1 MKLVLHNYWRSSASH
16 RVRIALEVKQ
26 LAFDYAIINI
36 LKRDQF
42 SDAYRGMNP
51 MAQVPTLVLTDDDGQ
66 AHTLI
71 QSLPILEFLEERF
84 PATPLLPKD
93 PYRRRHIRALCEI
106 INTGIQPL
114 QNLSVTHAIKAL
126 GHDTQAWAQSYIV
139 PGLTAFESEAKK
151 SAGLFCAGEALS
163 FADCFLIPQLASS
176 RRFGVEVERFPLLL
190 EIEARCLALP
200 AFQRAAPDQQPDA
213 VK

>member
-26 LAFDYAIINI
+26 LAFEPAIIN
-36 LKRDQF
+36 LLQRDQF
-42 SDAYRGMNP
+42 SDAYRRMNP
-51 MAQVPTLVLTDDDGQ
+51 MSQVPTLVITEDDGTT
-66 AHTLI
+66 HTLT
-71 QSLPILEFLEERF
+71 QSLPILEFLDERF
-84 PATPLLPKD
+84 PTAALLPKD
-93 PYRRRHIRALCEI
+93 PYRRHHVRALCEI
-106 INTGIQPL
+106 INSGIQPL
-114 QNLSVTHAIKAL
+114 QNLAVLKAIKAL
-126 GHDTQAWAQSYIV
+126 GHDTNAWSQSYLT
-139 PGLTAFESEAKK
+139 PGLAAFEHHARS
-151 SAGLFCAGEALS
+151 SAGLYCAGDAITL
-163 FADCFLIPQLASS
+163 ADCFLVPQLVSS